1 MRLMSI
7 AIVLIFCKCNYAQ
20 EATSAYLE
28 SIIEDVFPPF
38 VSTNSNPECGVRNK
52 NGGAFNLID
61 RENNAQF
68 GEFMIES
75 DASIFKSI
83 YRRHVFFFQCVIALV
98 FQINLYLIH
107 IYS

>member
-28 SIIEDVFPPF
+28 SLIEDIFPPF

-83 YRRHVFFFQCVIALV
+83 YRRHVFFSICECFGV
-98 FQINLYLIH
+98 
-107 IYS
+107 ST